1 MLNSSSNYHTFGEGV
16 CLYIYRSRKN
26 TNVINVNKRKLKRHN
41 VWFLKFCIEE
51 GNVRVSPSPV
61 ESQGA
66 ESAGW
71 LTATW
76 VLRRAAGGLQ
86 PRPLVYFVMFY
97 IFQVIFE

>member
-1 MLNSSSNYHTFGEGV
+1 MLLTQGSIQGSV
-16 CLYIYRSRKN
+16 RVYRGYRD
-26 TNVINVNKRKLKRHN
+26 VINVNKRKLKRHN

-86 PRPLVYFVMFY
+86 PKPLVYFVMFY